1 MQVKMIILR
10 PTMGVVLSFKECGSN
25 LEGKSVLL
33 LMMVDLGF
41 PLHFW
46 LVFATYPSRAF
57 GN

>member
-1 MQVKMIILR
+1 MIIFR
-10 PTMGVVLSFKECGSN
+10 PTLGVVLSFQECGSN

-33 LMMVDLGF
+33 LMMMVDLCL

-46 LVFATYPSRAF
+46 LVFATYLSRAF